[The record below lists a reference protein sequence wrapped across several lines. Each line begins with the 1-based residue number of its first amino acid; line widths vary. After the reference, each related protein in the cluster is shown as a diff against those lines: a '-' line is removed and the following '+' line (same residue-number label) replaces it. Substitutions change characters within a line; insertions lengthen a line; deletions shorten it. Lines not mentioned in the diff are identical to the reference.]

1 MKIGVMSA
9 AFPNMTLE
17 ELAAWAAGEGFQM
30 LELAC
35 WPTGEGKDRRYGGVA
50 HIDVDSLSDARVDEI
65 HGLLEEHGLAI
76 SSLGYYPNP
85 LHPEADHREHVIEHL
100 KKVIVAAEKLGVG
113 VVGSFVGRD
122 WHQDLDANF
131 KLFEEI
137 WPAIVKFAGDHGVKI
152 AIENCPMLY
161 PDTWPG
167 GTNMAISPV
176 VWERMFDI
184 IPDDHFGLN
193 LDPSHLIW
201 QAIDYV
207 ECVYD
212 FAPRIFHVHAKD
224 MQVVEADLARHGI
237 LDFGWYV
244 PRLPGL
250 GDVDWQAFISA
261 LYAVGYDF
269 VISIE
274 HEDPNWEETEELVKR
289 GFLLAKKYLDP
300 FIV

>member
-1 MKIGVMSA
+1 MRIGVMSA

-35 WPTGEGKDRRYGGVA
+35 WPAGEAKDRRYGGVV
-50 HIDVDSLSDARVDEI
+50 HIDADNLSDARVDEI
-65 HGLLEEHGLAI
+65 HGLLSEHGLEI
-76 SSLGYYPNP
+76 SSLGYYPNH
-85 LHPEADHREHVIEHL
+85 LHPDTAHREHVIDHL
-100 KKVIVAAEKLGVG
+100 KKVIVAAQKLGVEI
-113 VVGSFVGRD
+113 VGTFVGRD

-137 WPAIVKFAGDHGVKI
+137 WPPIVQFAGHHGVKI

-184 IPDDHFGLN
+184 IPDDNFGLN

-201 QAIDYV
+201 QSIDYV
-207 ECVYD
+207 QCVYD
-212 FAPRIFHVHAKD
+212 FASRIFHVHVKD
-224 MQVVEADLARHGI
+224 MEVVEGDLGRIGI

-261 LYAVGYDF
+261 LYAIGYDF
-269 VISIE
+269 VLSIE
-274 HEDPNWEETEELVKR
+274 HEDRNWEETEELVKR

-300 FIV
+300 FVV